1 MQIEHPCS
9 KAEAQALQETFA
21 TQVISEDQFDS
32 ITTIAG
38 TDVAYDGATNLL
50 VRAIVVLDA
59 STSDIIEIQVVTE
72 SVRFPYI
79 PGLFSFRELP
89 PLQSAFK
96 QLSYKPDMIVCDAQV
111 LAPQGVL
118 IWPATLV
125 LL

>member
-9 KAEAQALQETFA
+9 KAEARALQETLA
-21 TQVISEDQFDS
+21 TQVISKDQFDS

-89 PLQSAFK
+89 PLQSAFE
-96 QLSYKPDMIVCDAQV
+96 QLSYKPEMIVCDAQV

-118 IWPATLV
+118 IWPSTLV